1 MKKKKRK
8 IKKEKI
14 CIKCKKIYNPDLT
27 FIKITEEIYL
37 CKECFDELLKTTSE
51 KEKTVSN

>member
-51 KEKTVSN
+51 KEKTVSD

>member
-8 IKKEKI
+8 SKKEKI
-14 CIKCKKIYNPDLT
+14 CIKCKKIYKPDLT

-37 CKECFDELLKTTSE
+37 CKECFDELLKTSE
-51 KEKTVSN
+51 KENKTP